1 MQNEVFGYIFCII
14 MTVVLFGVIWGISSL
29 LSIFTDKM
37 FPETDEE

>member
-37 FPETDEE
+37 LPETDEE